1 MNRFECDARA
11 RSSGFT
17 WPLYAVRAGDVLREI
32 APSLALGL
40 AQNSLTP
47 LDGADEPGRHL
58 RHKQTQIVTSPSN
71 TRSSR
76 SALGI
81 GNAEGVVIL
90 LAVSPDQEER
100 LCDALVNLGWL
111 ENDHALHAEAVIAI
125 GNILGCS
132 TDDAKA
138 ILGDLRTRNLIDV
151 TSTREGDLDPHQR
164 LTPAKL
170 RWIRLRTHP

>member
-1 MNRFECDARA
+1 
-11 RSSGFT
+11 
-17 WPLYAVRAGDVLREI
+17 
-32 APSLALGL
+32 
-40 AQNSLTP
+40 
-47 LDGADEPGRHL
+47 
-58 RHKQTQIVTSPSN
+58 
-71 TRSSR
+71 
-76 SALGI
+76 
-81 GNAEGVVIL
+81 

-138 ILGDLRTRNLIDV
+138 VLGDLRTRNLIDV
-151 TSTREGDLDPHQR
+151 TSTREGDLDPHHR